1 MHQSHHFLFLPK
13 IGHALR
19 DAGRKRSVS
28 DSAKNKIA
36 SSEKKQAA
44 PSARNE
50 QEEEEVTRRTK
61 ISSPTVEEILLDIQ
75 RSKQRLSRSPS
86 RQSESPPGASV
97 AGQLPTITAAQALA
111 TAASPR
117 TEARG
122 MYPFSEPSEAL
133 ASIRDPKGFVEHATV
148 ALAQGWEHKIAVGD
162 SIADQAVA
170 ALSPPEGSSSMESA
184 STTRATVSTPTE
196 VGGAV
201 RVDQQEPVIEQQESV
216 AGLEEGKSGAEHG
229 VNMDPI
235 VAEAC
240 WELLH
245 GSSGSQETGDS

>member
-75 RSKQRLSRSPS
+75 RSKQRLSGSPI
-86 RQSESPPGASV
+86 ASV

-184 STTRATVSTPTE
+184 STTRATVSAPTE

-216 AGLEEGKSGAEHG
+216 AGPEEGKSGAEHG